1 MRAIACLGF
10 ACALSG
16 AAFAQTALVVEGE
29 LAEAVRAL
37 PRNQILTAKDAR
49 ALNSAGMASGGLDL
63 AEKALFDAIAGGQ
76 PVTVDGG
83 GGNVT
88 LRSNADAQRIA
99 RMLSGKLDIGAMWT
113 DPARIGELVEFSRW
127 APVTWD
133 AATRGAATP
142 LYQARRQSDQANS
155 FGPFRLL
162 LGEKWDAIKAL
173 PEADAREAG
182 RAMLFRAVEL
192 VQEQNRKTYIEL
204 PGFVYLWLDSEET
217 KASIR

>member
-1 MRAIACLGF
+1 MRAIACFGLV
-10 ACALSG
+10 CALGG
-16 AAFAQTALVVEGE
+16 AAFAQPTLKVEGE

-37 PRNQILTAKDAR
+37 PHNQILTGKEAR
-49 ALNSAGMASGGLDL
+49 ALNSAGMASGSLDL
-63 AEKALFDAIAGGQ
+63 AEKSLFDGIASGQ
-76 PVTVDGG
+76 PVMVDSGDG
-83 GGNVT
+83 QVT

-99 RMLSGKLDIGAMWT
+99 RMLTGKIDIGAMWT
-113 DPARIGELVEFSRW
+113 DPARMDELVEMSRW

-133 AATRGAATP
+133 ATTRAAASQ
-142 LYQARRQSDQANS
+142 LYLARRKSDQANS
-155 FGPFRLL
+155 FGPFRIL

-182 RAMLFRAVEL
+182 RAMLFHAVEL

-204 PGFVYLWLDSEET
+204 PGFVYLWLNSEET